1 MRTSRIETCQGG
13 LFIVGSNGLIGSWL
27 EEELLRELKGQAATQ
42 QWQYASRDYAEVNTG
57 LMDKFESSS
66 EVIFCGGVGGFS
78 ITQESYKLQEEDFEY
93 FCRSIGAIDKTE
105 HFTCISSLG
114 AIVSSHE
121 SPYKSLIQSR
131 ERILKDT
138 VKSGYTLVRAPSLY
152 GYNRI
157 TGKARGLIAVLLADS
172 LNNKASSL
180 FGRLDTSRNYL
191 SLETACASIA
201 RTIARRPKG
210 MCKRTLNLMASKNY
224 TIRELCSEVTRAVQK
239 VPMLRLLEG
248 QSVDWESHYPRKADG
263 TKVELVD
270 DVHGW
275 LCKNLQSN
283 CRGSQL

>member
-1 MRTSRIETCQGG
+1 MRTSCIETQQGK

-27 EEELLRELKGQAATQ
+27 EKELLREFKSEAVTQ
-42 QWQYASRDYAEVNTG
+42 QWEYASRDYAEVNTRLIG
-57 LMDKFESSS
+57 GCRRGS
-66 EVIFCGGVGGFS
+66 EVVFCGGAGGFS
-78 ITQESYKLQEEDFEY
+78 ITQESYKQQEEEFEY
-93 FCRSIGAIDKTE
+93 FCRGIEVIDKLE

-131 ERILKDT
+131 ERIVRNT
-138 VKSGYTLVRAPSLY
+138 VKSGYTIVRMPSLY

-157 TGKARGLIAVLLADS
+157 TGQARGLIAVLLADS
-172 LNNKASSL
+172 LSNKTSSL

-191 SLETACASIA
+191 SSETSCTSIA
-201 RTIARRPKG
+201 RTIIRRPKG
-210 MCKRTLNLMASKNY
+210 LRRRTLNLMASKNY
-224 TIRELCSEVTRAVQK
+224 TIRELCSEVTRAVQR
-239 VPMLRLLEG
+239 VPIIRLLEG
-248 QSVDWESHYPRKADG
+248 QSVDCESHYPRKADG
-263 TKVELVD
+263 PKVELFD